1 MVKEYIINFLEE
13 HISLLKKKYSG
24 PRAEIHFAD
33 LKKNPLGYPGRRLL
47 KEAERQRHIDAMPIF
62 SMEQEFAIV
71 DLRKQLEQQLEIA
84 VQKSVELKSS
94 KDLKQKIKKLKT
106 HLKTLEILD
115 VPPIS
120 NDEIERELREG
131 TIPQEKTFDYSERT
145 RKILK
150 LLKNYKKTENKTTDM
165 ETSQN
170 QKLFDELVEKL
181 KELKKTLQDS
191 GIRLKDSKE
200 HVNLKKKVSIL
211 RIKMNSKKTIIPSAI
226 ISEGPKITS
235 KRTKINSKKVNLI
248 NPIDVQ
254 ATNYPVPID
263 PVDDSHTKKIQNFKN
278 LELIMQWELAPILVD
293 RKINGFI
300 PLQVEDL
307 HAFILENYC
316 LSEEKTKKVPIQILA
331 VQFLVYL
338 IERENSNVRVTNL
351 AGQMPFQEDADG
363 RQRPELSLE
372 KMVMD
377 SLLDLNNWKSIH
389 QLVGKSITFNNEI
402 KSLSADSSL
411 GHAYFSQVSN
421 NTNALSLDSLGSF
434 FELFKA
440 RIEWISRTLC
450 SKLSSECLLVYN
462 SSGMIDQITVATN
475 LAIREGSWLEG
486 HFYLNEWKLPEEPNK
501 RTGNTLN

>member
-1 MVKEYIINFLEE
+1 
-13 HISLLKKKYSG
+13 
-24 PRAEIHFAD
+24 
-33 LKKNPLGYPGRRLL
+33 
-47 KEAERQRHIDAMPIF
+47 
-62 SMEQEFAIV
+62 
-71 DLRKQLEQQLEIA
+71 
-84 VQKSVELKSS
+84 
-94 KDLKQKIKKLKT
+94 
-106 HLKTLEILD
+106 
-115 VPPIS
+115 
-120 NDEIERELREG
+120 
-131 TIPQEKTFDYSERT
+131 
-145 RKILK
+145 
-150 LLKNYKKTENKTTDM
+150 
-165 ETSQN
+165 
-170 QKLFDELVEKL
+170 
-181 KELKKTLQDS
+181 
-191 GIRLKDSKE
+191 
-200 HVNLKKKVSIL
+200 
-211 RIKMNSKKTIIPSAI
+211 
-226 ISEGPKITS
+226 
-235 KRTKINSKKVNLI
+235 
-248 NPIDVQ
+248 
-254 ATNYPVPID
+254 VPID

-300 PLQVEDL
+300 PSQVEDL

-389 QLVGKSITFNNEI
+389 QLVSKSITFNNEI

-440 RIEWISRTLC
+440 RIEWISKTLC
-450 SKLSSECLLVYN
+450 SKLNSECLLVYN